1 LTVEVP
7 DGSDDLVLDA
17 MAGSSEATRALF
29 QANWEHVWKVAYG
42 LLGRRAEAD
51 DVAQEAFISAFSSLP
66 KFEQRSSF
74 RTWITRIAINKALN
88 ALRQER
94 GRQALWEEPQAH
106 ADDPGLRRELL
117 AALASLPPERRTVVV
132 LRYWLGYSITE
143 IAELLAVPA
152 GTINSRLA
160 RGLEHLRSRLE
171 VTP

>member
-1 LTVEVP
+1 
-7 DGSDDLVLDA
+7 
-17 MAGSSEATRALF
+17 M
-29 QANWEHVWKVAYG
+29 
-42 LLGRRAEAD
+42 
-51 DVAQEAFISAFSSLP
+51 
-66 KFEQRSSF
+66 
-74 RTWITRIAINKALN
+74 
-88 ALRQER
+88 
-94 GRQALWEEPQAH
+94 WEEPQAH